1 MKGLFVAPHESGTD
15 AVDGSSTGTRVP
27 KMWALFKASTIR
39 RSYPCKRF
47 RQLVST
53 SPSRFFR
60 FTAWMLRSGD
70 YSPAVEASL
79 RPGVL

>member
-1 MKGLFVAPHESGTD
+1 MPGHAGTAADLMSVFD

-27 KMWALFKASTIR
+27 KMWALFKAPTIW

-60 FTAWMLRSGD
+60 FMAWML
-70 YSPAVEASL
+70 AVWWLSAGS
-79 RPGVL
+79 